1 MTISYTYTLS
11 GYRDTSDVPDLFAS
25 QYFFKAPSD
34 KVAEPSAY
42 MEVSMSFADT
52 KPLFD
57 YLGYSQHDVS
67 ELMEVDPSTLSR
79 WKKEDKTLTRLLTKS
94 IMDMDKIV
102 FKGVRIF
109 GSEALFSEWLHTSN
123 VSLGDRIPADMMR
136 DPYGLE
142 LVEKA
147 LEAMSWG
154 NFM

>member
-1 MTISYTYTLS
+1 MTISLTYSLS
-11 GYRDTSDVPDLFAS
+11 GYRDTASVPDLFAS

-34 KVAEPSAY
+34 RVAEPSPY
-42 MEVSMSFADT
+42 VEISMSFADT

-57 YLGYSQHDVS
+57 YLGYSQHEVA

-79 WKKEDKTLTRLLTKS
+79 WKKEDKILTRLLTKS
-94 IMDMDKIV
+94 IMGMDKIV

-109 GSEALFSEWLHTSN
+109 GSESLFSDWLHTSN

-136 DPYGLE
+136 DPYGVE
-142 LVEKA
+142 LVEEA
-147 LEAMSWG
+147 LESMSWG

>member
-1 MTISYTYTLS
+1 MTISLTYSLS
-11 GYRDTSDVPDLFAS
+11 GYRDTASVPDLFAS

-34 KVAEPSAY
+34 RVAEPSTY
-42 MEVSMSFADT
+42 VEISMSFADT

-57 YLGYSQHDVS
+57 YLGYSQHEVA

-79 WKKEDKTLTRLLTKS
+79 WKKEDKILTRLLTKS
-94 IMDMDKIV
+94 IMGMDKIV

-109 GSEALFSEWLHTSN
+109 GSESLFSDWLHTSN

-136 DPYGLE
+136 DPYGVE
-142 LVEKA
+142 LVEEA
-147 LEAMSWG
+147 LESMSWG